1 MDLTRKRNLFL
12 AITVVL
18 VVAIV
23 AVSAVI
29 LVRGPRESSV
39 ELVSNNG
46 DGTATV
52 NDINDGNMTIPY
64 YDINVN
70 TYKLQDFKAGSNGTI
85 VYEGGDSFVGI
96 NVNSQMGAIDWA
108 QVKQS
113 GVDFA
118 LIRVG
123 WRGKTNGNIVLDSNF
138 QANIEGALAAE
149 IPVGVYFYSMAVTPE
164 EAEAE
169 ATFVLEQI
177 RNYQVTWPIAFFWE
191 YDTNDDGSQDQSSRT
206 IACNG
211 EQVTS
216 FIKAFCDKIELAGFT
231 ASYYADKTMAY
242 ETLQLDQLTSYD
254 LWYAE
259 YRAQPGFYYDF
270 GMWQYTDEG
279 TVSGISGSVPIT
291 LSFKNYPSLR

>member
-1 MDLTRKRNLFL
+1 MTNANGQRPLRRGP
-12 AITVVL
+12 AAAPRV
-18 VVAIV
+18 VVAGLASCFGCQLQITNAEAHLVDVLGQIDVRYWQLASSDPMPEEFDV
-23 AVSAVI
+23 AVV
-29 LVRGPRESSV
+29 
-39 ELVSNNG
+39 
-46 DGTATV
+46 
-52 NDINDGNMTIPY
+52 
-64 YDINVN
+64 
-70 TYKLQDFKAGSNGTI
+70 
-85 VYEGGDSFVGI
+85 
-96 NVNSQMGAIDWA
+96 
-108 QVKQS
+108 
-113 GVDFA
+113 
-118 LIRVG
+118 
-123 WRGKTNGNIVLDSNF
+123 
-138 QANIEGALAAE
+138 EGA
-149 IPVGVYFYSMAVTPE
+149 VTTE

>member
-149 IPVGVYFYSMAVTPE
+149 IHIYVDNKEVQCDVSPYLEKGRTYIPMRFAAEPLGAKVTWDNSTKT
-164 EAEAE
+164 
-169 ATFVLEQI
+169 ATFTKE
-177 RNYQVTWPIAFFWE
+177 
-191 YDTNDDGSQDQSSRT
+191 DTV
-206 IACNG
+206 G